1 MRQRKVKNVEQRLE
15 EYRAY
20 SVKDGK
26 TMKGTWHKLF
36 GNERELYME
45 LGCGKGQFLLKQAEK
60 NPNVNFIGIE
70 GQETI
75 VLRALEKTAISNI
88 ANIRFVQA
96 FMQDLTEF
104 FAESE
109 LSGIFLNFSDPW
121 PKERHAKRRLTHTRF
136 LKGYEKILKPG
147 SFIEFKTDNDNLFE
161 FTLEEIKQ
169 NGYEIV
175 HCSRDVHQSELE
187 AKYITTEYEDKF
199 KALGKNINYVRFII

>member
-26 TMKGTWHKLF
+26 TMKGNWHELF

-75 VLRALEKTAISNI
+75 VLRALEKTATSNI
-88 ANIRFVQA
+88 VNIRFIQA

-169 NGYEIV
+169 NGYEVV
-175 HCSRDVHQSELE
+175 HCSRDLHQSELE